1 MRGTETITWNIFG
14 SSLLTATD
22 FELID
27 ANAHLS
33 VAQFALKFSGR
44 KELVE
49 LFDCYQRAPKKYPT
63 WHGSGL
69 MYTRTALE
77 QSSGE
82 AAALFKASLL
92 GGGLLIDLTG
102 GLGIDTFAF
111 SRRFKEVLHIE
122 LDTALSDIARHNHA
136 VMGADNVRHILG
148 DATLLLPGL
157 PSADAAFID
166 PSRRDAKG
174 RLVRLQD
181 CEPDLT
187 TLAPQ
192 LLERIPTVLA
202 KLSPL
207 FDLHE
212 IPRQLPN
219 VADIHVVS
227 VAGEVKEILVR
238 LSAGFTGEP
247 AVHAVGLSANGAQKF
262 MVEGPLS
269 RHETGPVN
277 APMRCLVCA
286 PKGPGAGGVVLLPDA
301 AVLKAGL
308 SRQALSAAAASSVD
322 AHGLFGLA
330 PQSPLHFPGRVL
342 PLRWMAEW
350 KPKDLAKR
358 LKQEGIR
365 GAQIL
370 TKGVEKRE
378 PEILKDLGLVHG
390 DDAWIVVGAI

>member
-1 MRGTETITWNIFG
+1 MPTPSDFDLIEAN
-14 SSLLTATD
+14 SHLT
-22 FELID
+22 
-27 ANAHLS
+27 
-33 VAQFALKFSGR
+33 VAQFALKFGAR
-44 KELVE
+44 KELVD

-69 MYTRTALE
+69 LYTKTALE

-82 AAALFKASLL
+82 AAALYKASLL

-122 LDTALSDIARHNHA
+122 RDAALSDIARHNHV

-166 PSRRDAKG
+166 PSRRDTRG

-192 LLERIPTVLA
+192 LLARIPTVLA

-219 VADIHVVS
+219 VSDIHVVS

-247 AVHAVGLSANGAQKF
+247 AVRAVGLLANGAQKF
-262 MVEGPLS
+262 MIEGPLT
-269 RHETGPVN
+269 RHDTGPAN
-277 APMRCLVCA
+277 ASLRCLVCA
-286 PKGPGAGGVVLLPDA
+286 PKGPGAGGFVLLPDA
-301 AVLKAGL
+301 SVLKAGL
-308 SRQALSAAAASSVD
+308 SRQALAAAGATTVD
-322 AHGLFGLA
+322 THGLFGLA
-330 PQSPLHFPGRVL
+330 PLAPLHFPGRVL
-342 PLRWMAEW
+342 PLRWMSDW
-350 KPKDLAKR
+350 KPKELAKR

-378 PEILKDLGLVHG
+378 PDILKDLGLVHG
-390 DDAWIVVGAI
+390 DDAWIVVGSI